1 MRRERHRLDLLPL
14 LDVFMVVLFVFATIQ
29 EQQLDETTRAAS
41 RDRAANEELAQ
52 RLDDAAR
59 ELDARDAMLRASDAS
74 AEADALRE
82 RARESDD
89 ELAQIKAKAQASI
102 AELATGD
109 DAVRRHEVLTKLLD
123 RYTVF
128 EIEVAGAVD
137 ESGAVVNNCCFR
149 RDPLTTTWE
158 SCGEI
163 PPSAAARATWWDGG
177 GGGLDL
183 ALRRTKGGNAMTII
197 RQDERAS
204 YRMAA
209 HIEELLR
216 DHFPDHQ
223 VYDEG
228 VSLAEIHHC
237 GVGRE

>member
-1 MRRERHRLDLLPL
+1 MRRARHRLDLLPL

-29 EQQLDETTRAAS
+29 EQRLDETTRAAS
-41 RDRAANEELAQ
+41 REREENEALAQ

-59 ELDARDAMLRASDAS
+59 EL
-74 AEADALRE
+74 EEHEALRQ
-82 RARESDD
+82 RARESDE
-89 ELAQIKAKAQASI
+89 ELAQVKAAAQA
-102 AELATGD
+102 AATDLATGD
-109 DAVRRHEVLTKLLD
+109 DALRRHSVLVKLLD
-123 RYTVF
+123 RYSVF
-128 EIEVAGAVD
+128 ELEIAGSVD
-137 ESGAVVNNCCFR
+137 DTGAVVNVCCFR
-149 RDPLTTTWE
+149 KDPLATTWE

-163 PPSAAARATWWDGG
+163 PATATARATWWDAG

-209 HIEELLR
+209 RMEEMLR
-216 DHFPDHQ
+216 DRFPDHQ

-228 VSLAEIHHC
+228 VSLVAIHC
-237 GVGRE
+237 GR